1 MHTKISRSLAWE
13 KSCFC
18 DMSLSMLKTIKL
30 AVTMIKSGVVVG
42 YARKTLATV
51 F

>member
-1 MHTKISRSLAWE
+1 MHTKISRSLGWE

-18 DMSLSMLKTIKL
+18 DMSLTMFKTIKL
-30 AVTMIKSGVVVG
+30 AVTMIKSGVIVG
-42 YARKTLATV
+42 HAPKILATV